1 MLLVNGAVVLWG
13 CGGTGD
19 VVFDVVI
26 SVLFGIACVVAPGR
40 KNSDITLSLPRKGYH
55 SRFVAI
61 KAKLCCGTPAIR
73 SEQERRKKPGVP
85 PILHSPSH
93 CLSRLSG
100 APPLGQGIFFSGSFC
115 AIFWLKK
122 RGLMPG
128 LTFSNE
134 MISRDEG
141 LHCDFACQL
150 FHSLE
155 NKPSGDTVM
164 AIVKEAVEV
173 EKSFICGVSCE

>member
-1 MLLVNGAVVLWG
+1 MHSLRPCLY
-13 CGGTGD
+13 
-19 VVFDVVI
+19 
-26 SVLFGIACVVAPGR
+26 
-40 KNSDITLSLPRKGYH
+40 LSHGKPL
-55 SRFVAI
+55 SEILSI
-61 KAKLCCGTPAIR
+61 K
-73 SEQERRKKPGVP
+73 V
-85 PILHSPSH
+85 
-93 CLSRLSG
+93 
-100 APPLGQGIFFSGSFC
+100 QGIFFSGSFC

-155 NKPSGDTVM
+155 NKPSRQTVVS
-164 AIVKEAVEV
+164 IIKEAVEV
-173 EKSFICGVSCE
+173 EKSFICGVSCFRFTFLPR